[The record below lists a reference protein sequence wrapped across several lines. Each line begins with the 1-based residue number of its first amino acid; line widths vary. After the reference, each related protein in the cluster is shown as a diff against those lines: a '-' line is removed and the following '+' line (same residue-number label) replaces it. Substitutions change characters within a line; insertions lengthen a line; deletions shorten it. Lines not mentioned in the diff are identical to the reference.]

1 MVKITNGI
9 STFEVTEGAF
19 NSIYSKQGFV
29 KVDEDKKKLE
39 KSEVVNA
46 DDVEDET
53 SGDEFA
59 ELLEKPIGS
68 WTKEEVSA
76 FIDAKG
82 INTEGAKKLSEVKD
96 IIKEYLANEE

>member
-29 KVDEDKKKLE
+29 KVDEDKKRFE
-39 KSEVVNA
+39 KPEVV
-46 DDVEDET
+46 DVENNEDET

-59 ELLEKPIGS
+59 ELLEKPIAN
-68 WTKEEVSA
+68 WTKEEVTA
-76 FIDAKG
+76 FIEAKD
-82 INTEGAKKLSEVKD
+82 INTEGAKKLSDVKEL
-96 IIKEYLANEE
+96 IKEYLAK

>member
-39 KSEVVNA
+39 KNEAVT

-53 SGDEFA
+53 SVDEFA

>member
-1 MVKITNGI
+1 MVKITNGF

-29 KVDEDKKKLE
+29 KVDEEKKKHE
-39 KSEVVNA
+39 EQKAEEINDDEAKEDFA
-46 DDVEDET
+46 D
-53 SGDEFA
+53 
-59 ELLEKPIGS
+59 LLEKPIGS